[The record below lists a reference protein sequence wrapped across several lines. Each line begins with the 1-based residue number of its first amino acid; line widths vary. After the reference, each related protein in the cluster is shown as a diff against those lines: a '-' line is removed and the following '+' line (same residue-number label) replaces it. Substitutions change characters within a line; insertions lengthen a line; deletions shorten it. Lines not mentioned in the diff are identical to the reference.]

1 MGESNIK
8 TSGDNTST
16 TNSIYLQRGRE
27 YQSFQDGN
35 AFVKDNLFWLQ
46 AIE

>member
-1 MGESNIK
+1 MEESNMK
-8 TSGDNTST
+8 TSGDNIST

-35 AFVKDNLFWLQ
+35 AVVKDNLFWLNE
-46 AIE
+46 IE